1 VKKLRTLVLVHAT
14 LVPPDS
20 LVGATEKEIDEWR
33 TEYDVITHLKAAGHD
48 VLPLGLSD
56 SLSEL
61 RRGIIDWK
69 PDIVFN
75 LLEEFDGIGTYDQHV
90 VAFLE
95 LMRQPYTGCN
105 PRGMLLSRDKVL
117 SKQLLSYHRIP
128 TPQFVVFP
136 RGKKP
141 RIPGKLRFPMFVKSS
156 TEDASLG
163 IAHASVVADEKQL
176 MERIAFIH
184 GQTHSDAL
192 VEEYIEGRELYVGV
206 IGNDRLQVL
215 PVWEMTFGSLPES
228 LPAIAT
234 RKVKWDRRYQEKYG
248 ITTAAAA
255 DLPEG
260 TVARLERL
268 SKRIFRA
275 LHLTGYARM
284 DFRLR
289 GDGTL
294 YVLEANANPNISM
307 AEDFAQSAL
316 TAGMRYRDVLHRI
329 LQLGAAYPAAWRGV
343 ES

>member
-1 VKKLRTLVLVHAT
+1 VKKLRALVLVHST
-14 LVPPDS
+14 LVPPES
-20 LVGATEKEIDEWR
+20 LVGVTEKEIEEWR
-33 TEYDVITHLKAAGHD
+33 TEYDVITHLRAAGHE

-61 RRGIIDWK
+61 RRAIVDWK

-75 LLEEFDGIGTYDQHV
+75 LLEEFDGIVTYDQHV

-128 TPQFVVFP
+128 TPQFLVFP
-136 RGKKP
+136 RGRKV
-141 RIPGKLRFPMFVKSS
+141 RIPRALNFPLFVKSS

-163 IAHASVVADEKQL
+163 IAHASVVTDARQL
-176 MERIAFIH
+176 TERVAFMH
-184 GQTHSDAL
+184 EQVHSDAL

-206 IGNDRLQVL
+206 IGNSRLKVL
-215 PVWEMTFGSLPES
+215 PVWEMRFGSLPEN

-234 RKVKWDRRYQEKYG
+234 RKVKWDKRYQEKYG
-248 ITTAAAA
+248 ITTAAATS
-255 DLPEG
+255 LPEG
-260 TVARLERL
+260 TIARLEQL
-268 SKRIFRA
+268 TKRIFRA

-289 GDGTL
+289 PDGGL

-307 AEDFAQSAL
+307 AEDFSQSAL
-316 TAGMRYRDVLHRI
+316 TAGMRYRDVLNRI
-329 LQLGAAYPAAWRGV
+329 LQLGTNYPAAWRGV

>member
-1 VKKLRTLVLVHAT
+1 MKKLRALVLVHST

-20 LVGATEKEIDEWR
+20 LVGATEKEINEWR
-33 TEYDVITHLKAAGHD
+33 TEYDVITHLKAAGHE
-48 VLPLGLSD
+48 VMPLGLSD

-61 RRGIIDWK
+61 RRAIVEWK

-75 LLEEFDGIGTYDQHV
+75 LLEEFDGIVTYDQHV

-128 TPQFVVFP
+128 TPQFLVFP
-136 RGKKP
+136 RGRKARVPK
-141 RIPGKLRFPMFVKSS
+141 KLRFPMFVKSS

-163 IAHASVVADEKQL
+163 IAQASVVADERQL
-176 MERIAFIH
+176 IERIAFIH
-184 GQTHSDAL
+184 EQTHSDAL

-206 IGNDRLQVL
+206 IGNDRLKVL
-215 PVWEMTFGSLPES
+215 PVWEMTFGTLPEN

-234 RKVKWDRRYQEKYG
+234 RKVKWDRRYQDKYR
-248 ITTAAAA
+248 ITTAAAGN
-255 DLPEG
+255 LPEG
-260 TVARLERL
+260 TAARLEQL

-289 GDGTL
+289 ADGAL

-307 AEDFAQSAL
+307 AEDFSQSAL
-316 TAGMRYRDVLHRI
+316 TAGMRYRDVLNRI
-329 LQLGAAYPAAWRGV
+329 LQLGANYPAAWRGIDG
-343 ES
+343 

>member
-128 TPQFVVFP
+128 TPQFMVFP
-136 RGKKP
+136 RGKRP
-141 RIPGKLRFPMFVKSS
+141 RIPNKLRFPMFVKSS

-176 MERIAFIH
+176 NERIAFIH

-215 PVWEMTFGSLPES
+215 PVWEMTFGSLPEG

-260 TVARLERL
+260 TVARLEQL

-289 GDGTL
+289 SDGTL

-316 TAGMRYRDVLHRI
+316 TAGMRYRDVLNRI
-329 LQLGAAYPAAWRGV
+329 LQLGTAYPAAWRGV

>member
-1 VKKLRTLVLVHAT
+1 MKQLRTLVIVHST
-14 LVPPDS
+14 LVPPSS
-20 LVGATEKEIDEWR
+20 LEGATPKEIEEWR
-33 TEYDVITHLKAAGHD
+33 TEYDVISHLKAAGHE
-48 VLPLGLSD
+48 VRTIGISD

-61 RRGIIDWK
+61 RQAILEWR

-128 TPQFVVFP
+128 TPQFLVFP
-136 RGKKP
+136 RGKKLRVP
-141 RIPGKLRFPMFVKSS
+141 RKIRYPLFVKSA

-163 IAHASVVADEKQL
+163 IAHASVVADERQL
-176 MERIAFIH
+176 IERIGFIH
-184 GQTHSDAL
+184 EQIHSDAL

-206 IGNDRLQVL
+206 LGNDRLKVL
-215 PVWEMTFGSLPES
+215 PAWEMSFGSLPEN

-260 TVARLERL
+260 TAVRLEQL
-268 SKRIFRA
+268 CKRIFRA

-289 GDGTL
+289 GDGSL
-294 YVLEANANPNISM
+294 FVLEANANPNLS
-307 AEDFAQSAL
+307 ADEDFAQSARP
-316 TAGMRYRDVLHRI
+316 AGLDYLGLLHRI
-329 LQLGAAYPAAWRGV
+329 VQLGESYPAAWRAL
-343 ES
+343 EA

>member
-1 VKKLRTLVLVHAT
+1 MKKLRALVLVHST
-14 LVPPDS
+14 LVPPES

-33 TEYDVITHLKAAGHD
+33 TEYDVITHLKAAGHE
-48 VLPLGLSD
+48 VMPLGLSD
-56 SLSEL
+56 SVSEL
-61 RRGIIDWK
+61 RRAIIDWK

-75 LLEEFDGIGTYDQHV
+75 LLEEFDGIVSYDQHV

-128 TPQFVVFP
+128 TPQFQVFP

-141 RIPGKLRFPMFVKSS
+141 RIPRKLKFPLFVKSS

-163 IAHASVVADEKQL
+163 IAHASVVADERQL
-176 MERIAFIH
+176 SERIAFIH
-184 GQTHSDAL
+184 DQTHSDAL

-206 IGNDRLQVL
+206 IGNDRLKVL
-215 PVWEMTFGSLPES
+215 PVWEMRFGSLPES

-248 ITTAAAA
+248 ITTEAAAN
-255 DLPEG
+255 LPEG
-260 TVARLERL
+260 TMARLEQL
-268 SKRIFRA
+268 TKRIFRA

-284 DFRLR
+284 DFRMR
-289 GDGTL
+289 ADGAL

-307 AEDFAQSAL
+307 AEDFSQSAL
-316 TAGMRYRDVLHRI
+316 TAGMRYRDVLNRI
-329 LQLGAAYPAAWRGV
+329 LQLGANYPAAWRGI

>member
-1 VKKLRTLVLVHAT
+1 MKSQRALVLVHST

-20 LVGATEKEIDEWR
+20 LANFSEKEIDEWR
-33 TEYDVITHLKAAGHD
+33 TEYDVITNLRAAGHE

-61 RRGIIDWK
+61 RRAIVDWK
-69 PDIVFN
+69 PNIVFN
-75 LLEEFDGIGTYDQHV
+75 LLEEFDGIVTYDQHV

-128 TPQFVVFP
+128 TPQFMVFP
-136 RGKKP
+136 RGKKARVP
-141 RIPGKLRFPMFVKSS
+141 KKLQFPLFVKSS

-163 IAHASVVADEKQL
+163 IAHASVVADERQL
-176 MERIAFIH
+176 VERIAFIH
-184 GQTHSDAL
+184 DQTHSDAL

-206 IGNDRLQVL
+206 IGNDRLKVL
-215 PVWEMTFGSLPES
+215 PVWEMRFGSLPDS

-234 RKVKWDRRYQEKYG
+234 RKVKWDRSYQAKYG

-255 DLPEG
+255 NLPEG
-260 TVARLERL
+260 TVARLEQM

-289 GDGTL
+289 DDGAL
-294 YVLEANANPNISM
+294 YVLEANCNPNISM

-316 TAGMRYRDVLHRI
+316 TAGMRYRDVLNRI
-329 LQLGAAYPAAWRGV
+329 LQLGANYPAAWRGID
-343 ES
+343 S